1 MALVLIKYG
10 VHHPIE
16 RIKIECAGEN
26 DSLVLIQDGVFW
38 ASTDEIRDSKADV
51 YALELDFCARGYPEA
66 AAAVPL
72 ISYSELVDLIAE
84 EEKAIT

>member
-16 RIKIECAGEN
+16 RVKIECAEEN
-26 DSLVLIQDGVFW
+26 DSLVLLQDGVFW
-38 ASTDEIRDSKADV
+38 VGTDEIDETKADV
-51 YALELDFCARGYPEA
+51 YALQLDFCARGYPEEG
-66 AAAVPL
+66 AAVPL
-72 ISYSELVDLIAE
+72 ISYPELVDLIVK